1 MTELSRE
8 EVQMS
13 IAAKLRAHS
22 NCKSSVAW
30 EGQARM
36 LMAWAAD
43 TIDAANAAIYEAGA
57 KSSQSDG
64 WRQCAKGQHTSQF
77 CGQLEAAVAAERTV
91 SDRLLEA
98 LKDARIDIEEW
109 GAYAG
114 DYFQEKWGLQE
125 DLSRYDRLIAAV
137 EALRKEKP
145 E

>member
-8 EVQMS
+8 EVLK
-13 IAAKLRAHS
+13 IAFSGWCLENQILLELDESEALILFQTA
-22 NCKSSVAW
+22 
-30 EGQARM
+30 
-36 LMAWAAD
+36 
-43 TIDAANAAIYEAGA
+43 YEAGA
-57 KSSQSDG
+57 KS
-64 WRQCAKGQHTSQF
+64 
-77 CGQLEAAVAAERTV
+77 ERAV

-137 EALRKEKP
+137 EAMRKEKP